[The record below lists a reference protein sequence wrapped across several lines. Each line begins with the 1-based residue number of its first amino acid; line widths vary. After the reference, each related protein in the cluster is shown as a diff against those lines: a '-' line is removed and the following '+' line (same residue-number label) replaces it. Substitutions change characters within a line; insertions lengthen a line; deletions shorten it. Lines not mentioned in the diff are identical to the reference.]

1 VPDPESQFGPAQSQ
15 PHQVGWFWRLFGLYN
30 KQHHPIPA
38 EFDEP
43 DELLST
49 GRIYEWWQKQFSI
62 SSDRRE
68 RYRIFEEMDTFDLIM
83 AILDVYSEE
92 TTQPDY
98 DRGQSVWIESK
109 SANMVK
115 AGMECLRNVQ
125 AEDRITAITRRM
137 LKYGDAFRR
146 LIYQTGKGVLGWKH
160 ASTASVHRVEDKF
173 SRLIGFRE
181 DGKTFRHK
189 KRPISWPWDYL
200 HYRLLGKYEE
210 TGYGT
215 SFCENLFRPWRQL
228 TLGEDALLMYRL
240 RRAPDRNMVFVDVGN
255 MEDHDAMEYLNA
267 WRKRFRK
274 HEFID
279 PSSPEY
285 KKQYN
290 PLTPIEDVFMPTR
303 EGNNSRVDNLA
314 GSANMGEIYDIDH
327 YRRKFFGAAKVPQAY
342 FGFEGDIN
350 AKATLMQQD
359 VRFART
365 CKRIR
370 KSQLYAFRQLLD
382 VHYTLLPNTPG
393 DMSYDFTQQGNE
405 YLVQMSP
412 ISYLDEW
419 ERIEL
424 VQLRYQLVDSM
435 ANLSQ
440 SLQIDAK
447 TWAVYV
453 LVNFA
458 KLPED
463 LVTKLIKQTPKG
475 PPGGEGGEEGGEFE
489 SGITAKQRANILD
502 KHGPDVLRQVTE
514 GMDMNAWEPSKK
526 EVKIMS
532 EALHQSPMLRKVLG
546 DITEVSMEDMVDI
559 QTDPSVLP
567 PTTGGKII
575 VDTVGN
581 DKAAKQLEEDV
592 AALQDGS
599 IVMEGLDSKD
609 IPEGNDDAP
618 KPGDYG
624 QVNEGL

>member
-1 VPDPESQFGPAQSQ
+1 MGLFKKQGHPLPAD
-15 PHQVGWFWRLFGLYN
+15 
-30 KQHHPIPA
+30 
-38 EFDEP
+38 FDEK

-68 RYRIFEEMDTFDLIM
+68 RYRIFDEMDTFDLVM
-83 AILDVYSEE
+83 AILDVYGEE

-98 DRGQSVWIESK
+98 DRQQSIWIESK
-109 SANMVK
+109 STRMVD

-125 AEDRITAITRRM
+125 AEDRLTPITRRV

-160 ASTASVHRVEDKF
+160 ASTAAVHRVEDKF
-173 SRLIGFRE
+173 ARLIGFRE
-181 DGKTFRHK
+181 DGKQFRHK
-189 KRPISWPWDYL
+189 KRPISWPWDYI
-200 HYRLLGKYEE
+200 HFRLLGKYEE
-210 TGYGT
+210 SGYGT
-215 SFCENLFRPWRQL
+215 SFLESLFRPWRQL
-228 TLGEDALLMYRL
+228 TLSEDALLMYRL

-255 MEDHDAMEYLNA
+255 MEDHDAIEYLNS

-274 HEFID
+274 HEFLD
-279 PSSPEY
+279 PASPDY

-290 PLTPIEDVFMPTR
+290 PLTPIEDIFMPTR
-303 EGNNSRVDNLA
+303 EGNNSRIENLA

-327 YRRKFFGAAKVPQAY
+327 YGRKFFGAAKVPQAY

-365 CKRIR
+365 AKRVR
-370 KSQLYAFRQLLD
+370 KVQIYGVRQLLD
-382 VHYTLLPNTPG
+382 IHYTLLPTEPG
-393 DMSYDFTQQGNE
+393 DEQWDFTKVDQA

-424 VQLRYQLVDSM
+424 VQLRYALVEAM

-453 LVNFA
+453 LINFA

-463 LVTKLIKQTPKG
+463 LVTKLIKKTPEG
-475 PPGGEGGEEGGEFE
+475 PPEGPPEGGAEEGDEF
-489 SGITAKQRANILD
+489 GGVLTAQQRANILD
-502 KHGPDVLRQVTE
+502 KHGPKVLRQVVE
-514 GMDMNAWEPSKK
+514 GMDDSVWEPSKK
-526 EVKIMS
+526 EARLLS
-532 EALHQSPMLRKVLG
+532 EAIHTSPMLRKVLG
-546 DITEVSMEDMVDI
+546 DITEVSMEDLQI
-559 QTDPSVLP
+559 QQTDPSLLP
-567 PTTGGKII
+567 PTFRGETL
-575 VDTVGN
+575 VDSVGN
-581 DKAAKQLEEDV
+581 DEAAQQLKEDLSDLKAGKIL
-592 AALQDGS
+592 
-599 IVMEGLDSKD
+599 MEGDSENVKEAKPPKKSD
-609 IPEGNDDAP
+609 QVTEGDSDGN
-618 KPGDYG
+618 G
-624 QVNEGL
+624 